1 MLRDYNYKLIE
12 EKWRKIWEDKQ
23 VYKFDATKEKLY
35 SIDTPPPYPTGELTP
50 GNALN
55 YVYLD
60 VVARY
65 KRMKGYSVHLPIGFD
80 CHGLPTEVRVENI
93 IGKRRSEVDWRE
105 FKELCSKYTDAWI
118 EAMEKDYKRLGI
130 SFDWNLKYVTKDPSY
145 WRKVQLSF
153 ILMYKKGLIYKAE
166 HPVFW
171 CTRCETAIAEAEV
184 EYNVVEKN
192 LYYIRFKVDEKE
204 LIIATTRPE
213 LLAAIVAVAVHPDD
227 DRYKDIIGR
236 RAKVPLYE
244 KEVPI
249 IASTEVDPSFGSGAM
264 MICTY
269 GDKRDVKIQKRFK
282 LPVIKLVTKNGI
294 ISEEGIWIKGLR
306 INEARKKIVEILKE
320 NNLIVKEEKIT
331 SEQGSCWRCHT
342 PVEIIPEKQWFV
354 ASTKLANRVL
364 EVAKKE
370 IKWVPEYQYKRL
382 EDWVNSLDW
391 DWVISRQRVFA
402 TPIPIWYCKNCNYII
417 VAEEDWLPVDPRIQP
432 PKIEKC
438 PNCGYNEFE
447 GEKDVMDTWMD
458 SSITCAI
465 HAGWPDKFDE
475 RLFPADLQPN
485 GYDIIRTWDYYLL
498 VRHLALFDKP
508 AFKVALINGM
518 VRGTDGRMMHK
529 SYGNVIPLNELLD
542 RYGADAFRLW
552 ATGSVKTG
560 SDVTVRFEDLDYN
573 KRFLIKLWNAA
584 KYVLTY
590 TKPVSEQVE
599 IKKLM
604 DKWIINELHRTINK
618 INSYMEEFQ
627 FFEALNELRSFVWDK
642 FCDEYLE
649 AIKYRTARE
658 DKVAYYVARY
668 VLENILLLL
677 APFAPYITEE
687 LFEKLGYKESIHLK
701 KYPEN
706 MPVDEK
712 AIENGNILVAI
723 ISELR
728 RIKVASRISLAEPL
742 KSLAIYA
749 ENFVEI
755 LEEGYEDIKNVLRIE
770 DLQIK
775 KEGIGERASEK
786 IKGISYTITFS

>member
-1 MLRDYNYKLIE
+1 
-12 EKWRKIWEDKQ
+12 
-23 VYKFDATKEKLY
+23 
-35 SIDTPPPYPTGELTP
+35 
-50 GNALN
+50 
-55 YVYLD
+55 
-60 VVARY
+60 
-65 KRMKGYSVHLPIGFD
+65 
-80 CHGLPTEVRVENI
+80 
-93 IGKRRSEVDWRE
+93 
-105 FKELCSKYTDAWI
+105 
-118 EAMEKDYKRLGI
+118 
-130 SFDWNLKYVTKDPSY
+130 LK
-145 WRKVQLSF
+145 
-153 ILMYKKGLIYKAE
+153 
-166 HPVFW
+166 
-171 CTRCETAIAEAEV
+171 
-184 EYNVVEKN
+184 
-192 LYYIRFKVDEKE
+192 
-204 LIIATTRPE
+204 
-213 LLAAIVAVAVHPDD
+213 
-227 DRYKDIIGR
+227 
-236 RAKVPLYE
+236 
-244 KEVPI
+244 
-249 IASTEVDPSFGSGAM
+249 
-264 MICTY
+264 
-269 GDKRDVKIQKRFK
+269 
-282 LPVIKLVTKNGI
+282 
-294 ISEEGIWIKGLR
+294 
-306 INEARKKIVEILKE
+306 INEARRKIVEILKE
-320 NNLIVKEEKIT
+320 NNLITKEEKII

-354 ASTKLANRVL
+354 VSTKLANEIL

-370 IKWVPEYQYKRL
+370 IKWVPKYQYKRL

-402 TPIPIWYCKNCNYII
+402 TPIPIWYCKNCNYVI
-417 VAEEDWLPVDPRIQP
+417 VAEENWLPIDPRIEP
-432 PKIEKC
+432 PRIEKC
-438 PNCGYNEFE
+438 PNCGHNEFE

-458 SSITCAI
+458 SSITCAV
-465 HAGWPDKFDE
+465 HAGWPDNFDE

-542 RYGADAFRLW
+542 RYGVDAFRLW
-552 ATGSVKTG
+552 AAGSVKTG

-590 TKPVSEQVE
+590 TKPVNEQIE
-599 IKKLM
+599 IKKLI
-604 DKWIINELHRTINK
+604 DKWIINELHRVNNK
-618 INSYMEEFQ
+618 NNSYMEEFQ

-658 DKVAYYVARY
+658 DKAAYHVARY

-687 LFEKLGYKESIHLK
+687 LFEKLGYKKSIHLRRF
-701 KYPEN
+701 PEN

-712 AIENGNILVAI
+712 VIEEGNILNAV

-742 KSLAIYA
+742 KNVMIFA
-749 ENFVEI
+749 ENFINI
-755 LEEGYEDIKNVLRIE
+755 LEEGYEDIKNILRIE
-770 DLQIK
+770 NLQIK

-786 IKGISYTITFS
+786 IKGISYTIIAS